1 MPVGLFDIE
10 MSDVVKMFVCDQ
22 KIIWICCRGG
32 CKIISDQNDWDLLEK
47 LQNPVTLIVLP
58 HWCAAQA
65 LQVQSLHFFD
75 NNLITIFIILTIIWS
90 RYS

>member
-1 MPVGLFDIE
+1 MLVGVFVIE

-47 LQNPVTLIVLP
+47 LQNHVTLIVLP
-58 HWCAAQA
+58 Q
-65 LQVQSLHFFD
+65 
-75 NNLITIFIILTIIWS
+75 
-90 RYS
+90 